1 MSDRNAFLTRVR
13 QAAAQ
18 GRQYRVQSRSIPDE
32 IGYLGA
38 GDDLVERF
46 AAEVN
51 AVGGQAFV
59 VANLEGAR
67 EQLKELLGEF
77 NAASAICW
85 QHRLLQR
92 LGLTEVLSAAG
103 VELVDHQRLTNI

>member
-46 AAEVN
+46 ATEVN
-51 AVGGQAFV
+51 AVGVTNALGDGSASRTKSIQIL
-59 VANLEGAR
+59 VAGENQSIQTQEGESR
-67 EQLKELLGEF
+67 
-77 NAASAICW
+77 
-85 QHRLLQR
+85 
-92 LGLTEVLSAAG
+92 
-103 VELVDHQRLTNI
+103 